1 MVTPNA
7 NIVYKSVPSSPLV
20 RAGFLLGLPAWYG
33 RFVVFDHPTGF
44 VKVQRNMVTQAQ
56 IARKLGVSRQLVTF
70 ALSGYPQISEKSR
83 ERILAAAREMGYR
96 PNPYAR
102 ALKKGRSGIIGLWIP
117 DQISTHYTH
126 VARELN
132 RLVKGARH
140 ELIVSE
146 VSIAEEQQMLSH
158 VPMDGIF
165 VVDAPEQ
172 ADIYQNSALTSKVP
186 IIRIGAGY
194 NENTDA
200 VKVDLFAGTLKVME
214 HLINS
219 GFRRIAH
226 ATFVREDSP
235 HAVRR
240 AGYLQAMR
248 KAKLKPEFIYYPLTE
263 QQRTIARQLIQD
275 YILEK
280 GCPDAIFCHSDD
292 VALGIYRGLC
302 DMKLRVPETVALV
315 GCDGIQ
321 DTEYL
326 ECPLTTLVQPVAAM
340 CATAWQFL
348 LQRMDQT
355 ATKPQIAI
363 LKPTLVVR
371 DSSVRKPRL

>member
-1 MVTPNA
+1 
-7 NIVYKSVPSSPLV
+7 
-20 RAGFLLGLPAWYG
+20 
-33 RFVVFDHPTGF
+33 
-44 VKVQRNMVTQAQ
+44 MVTQAQ
-56 IARKLGVSRQLVTF
+56 IAEKLGVSRQLVTF
-70 ALSGYPQISEKSR
+70 ALSGYPQISKESR
-83 ERILAAAREMGYR
+83 ERILATAREMGYR

-102 ALKKGRSGIIGLWIP
+102 ALRKGRSGIIGLWIP

-146 VSIAEEQQMLSH
+146 VNIAEEQQMLSH

-172 ADIYQNSALTSKVP
+172 ANIYRKSPMASRVP
-186 IIRIGAGY
+186 IISIGADCH
-194 NENTDA
+194 ENSDA
-200 VKVDLFAGTLKVME
+200 VQVDLFAGALEAMK
-214 HLINS
+214 HLIDS

-226 ATFVREDSP
+226 ATFIREDSP
-235 HAVRR
+235 RAARR
-240 AGYLQAMR
+240 MGYVNAMR
-248 KAKLKPEFIYYPLTE
+248 QAKLKPEFIYYPLTE
-263 QQRTIARQLIQD
+263 QQRAITRQLIQD
-275 YILEK
+275 YIREH

-302 DMKLRVPETVALV
+302 DMDLRVPEDVALV

-326 ECPLTTLVQPVAAM
+326 ECPLTTLVQPVATM

-348 LQRMDQT
+348 MQRMNQA
-355 ATKPQIAI
+355 ATKPQRMK
-363 LKPTLVVR
+363 LKPKLIIR
-371 DSSVRKPRL
+371 DSSVRIH

>member
-1 MVTPNA
+1 MAV
-7 NIVYKSVPSSPLV
+7 I
-20 RAGFLLGLPAWYG
+20 
-33 RFVVFDHPTGF
+33 
-44 VKVQRNMVTQAQ
+44 MVTQAQ

-70 ALSGYPQISEKSR
+70 ALSGYPQISQKSR
-83 ERILAAAREMGYR
+83 KRILAAAREMGYR

-102 ALKKGRSGIIGLWIP
+102 ALRKGRSGIIGLWIP

-165 VVDAPEQ
+165 VVDAPDQ
-172 ADIYQNSALTSKVP
+172 ADIYRKSQMASRVP
-186 IIRIGAGY
+186 IVSMGADCC
-194 NENTDA
+194 ENADA
-200 VKVDLFAGTLKVME
+200 VQVDLFAGALEVME
-214 HLINS
+214 HLIGS

-226 ATFVREDSP
+226 ATFIREDSLR
-235 HAVRR
+235 AARRLGYVR
-240 AGYLQAMR
+240 AMR

-275 YILEK
+275 YIREQ
-280 GCPDAIFCHSDD
+280 GCPEAIFCHSDD

-302 DMKLRVPETVALV
+302 DMKLRVPEDVALV

-348 LQRMDQT
+348 MQRMDQV
-355 ATKPQIAI
+355 ATKPQKTKLKPKLVI
-363 LKPTLVVR
+363 LKPKLVIR
-371 DSSVRKPRL
+371 DSSVRERRSGTSPQF

>member
-1 MVTPNA
+1 
-7 NIVYKSVPSSPLV
+7 
-20 RAGFLLGLPAWYG
+20 
-33 RFVVFDHPTGF
+33 
-44 VKVQRNMVTQAQ
+44 MVTQAQ

-70 ALSGYPQISEKSR
+70 ALSGYPQISGKSR

-172 ADIYQNSALTSKVP
+172 ADIYQKSTLTSKVP

-194 NENTDA
+194 SESTDA

-214 HLINS
+214 HLISS

-226 ATFVREDSP
+226 ATFMREDSP
-235 HAVRR
+235 HATRR

-263 QQRTIARQLIQD
+263 QQRAIARQLIQD
-275 YILEK
+275 YILEN

-302 DMKLRVPETVALV
+302 DLKLRVPEAVALV

-371 DSSVRKPRL
+371 DSSVRKPRLQPFN

>member
-1 MVTPNA
+1 
-7 NIVYKSVPSSPLV
+7 
-20 RAGFLLGLPAWYG
+20 
-33 RFVVFDHPTGF
+33 
-44 VKVQRNMVTQAQ
+44 MVTQAQ

-70 ALSGYPQISEKSR
+70 ALSGYPQIAEESR

-102 ALKKGRSGIIGLWIP
+102 ALRRGRSGIIGLWVP
-117 DQISTHYTH
+117 DQISTYYTH

-132 RLVKGARH
+132 RLVKTARH

-165 VVDAPEQ
+165 VVDAPVQ
-172 ADIYQNSALTSKVP
+172 AKIYQSSTTSSKVP
-186 IIRIGAGY
+186 IISMGADCY
-194 NENTDA
+194 ESTDS
-200 VKVDLFAGTLKVME
+200 VQVDLPAGVSEVME
-214 HLINS
+214 HLISS

-226 ATFVREDSP
+226 ATFIREDSP
-235 HAVRR
+235 GAGRR
-240 AGYLQAMR
+240 SGYLKAMS

-263 QQRTIARQLIQD
+263 QQRSITRQLIQD
-275 YILEK
+275 YIREH
-280 GCPDAIFCHSDD
+280 GRPDAIFCHSDD

-302 DMKLRVPETVALV
+302 DMNLRVPEDVALV

-348 LQRMDQT
+348 VQRMDRPG
-355 ATKPQIAI
+355 AKPQKMK
-363 LKPTLVVR
+363 LKPKL
-371 DSSVRKPRL
+371 DSQSLLLYSGLLGFLQRIAPS

>member
-1 MVTPNA
+1 
-7 NIVYKSVPSSPLV
+7 
-20 RAGFLLGLPAWYG
+20 
-33 RFVVFDHPTGF
+33 
-44 VKVQRNMVTQAQ
+44 MVTQAQ
-56 IARKLGVSRQLVTF
+56 IAKKLGVSRQLVTF
-70 ALSGYPQISEKSR
+70 ALSGYPQISKESS
-83 ERILAAAREMGYR
+83 ERILAAAREMGYT

-102 ALKKGRSGIIGLWIP
+102 ALRKGRSGIIGLWIP

-132 RLVKGARH
+132 RLVKAARH

-146 VSIAEEQQMLSH
+146 VSIAEDQRMLSH

-172 ADIYQNSALTSKVP
+172 ARIYERSATTAKVP
-186 IIRIGAGY
+186 IISMGADCC
-194 NENTDA
+194 ENTDA
-200 VKVDLFAGTLKVME
+200 VQVDLFTGVLEVMD

-226 ATFVREDSP
+226 ATFVRDDSQLTG
-235 HAVRR
+235 RR
-240 AGYLQAMR
+240 AGYVKAMR

-263 QQRTIARQLIQD
+263 QQRPITRQLIQD
-275 YILEK
+275 YVREK

-302 DMKLRVPETVALV
+302 DMKLRVPEDVVLV

-326 ECPLTTLVQPVAAM
+326 ECQLTTLVQPVAAM

-348 LQRMDQT
+348 VHRMDC
-355 ATKPQIAI
+355 ATMKPQIAK
-363 LKPTLVVR
+363 LKPKLVIR
-371 DSSVRKPRL
+371 DSSVRERRRAAALQP

>member
-1 MVTPNA
+1 
-7 NIVYKSVPSSPLV
+7 
-20 RAGFLLGLPAWYG
+20 
-33 RFVVFDHPTGF
+33 
-44 VKVQRNMVTQAQ
+44 MVTQAQ
-56 IARKLGVSRQLVTF
+56 IAKKLGVSRQLVTF
-70 ALSGYPQISEKSR
+70 ALSGYPQISKESS
-83 ERILAAAREMGYR
+83 ERILAAAREMGYS

-102 ALKKGRSGIIGLWIP
+102 ALRKGRSGIIGLWIP

-132 RLVKGARH
+132 RLVKAARH

-165 VVDAPEQ
+165 VVDSPEQ
-172 ADIYQNSALTSKVP
+172 AEIYLRSLAASKVP
-186 IIRIGAGY
+186 IISMGADCC
-194 NENTDA
+194 NNTDA
-200 VKVDLFAGTLKVME
+200 VQVDLFAGVLEVME

-226 ATFVREDSP
+226 ATFFREDSP
-235 HAVRR
+235 HLGRR
-240 AGYLQAMR
+240 AGYVKAMN

-263 QQRTIARQLIQD
+263 QQRPIARQLIQD
-275 YILEK
+275 YVK
-280 GCPDAIFCHSDD
+280 GNGCPDAIFCHSDD

-302 DMKLRVPETVALV
+302 DMKLRVPDDVILV

-326 ECPLTTLVQPVAAM
+326 ECQLTTLVQPVAAM

-348 LQRMDQT
+348 LRRMNQT
-355 ATKPQIAI
+355 ATKPQIAN
-363 LKPTLVVR
+363 LKPKLVVR
-371 DSSVRKPRL
+371 DSSVRERRSAATPQP